1 MHQHDFNQTK
11 IQSDPCLEF
20 QISKVRDSLCSVYI
34 MKFNPHCRKDAMHG
48 MIEMITLKEKIDIFN
63 REEMNELDL
72 A

>member
-1 MHQHDFNQTK
+1 
-11 IQSDPCLEF
+11 
-20 QISKVRDSLCSVYI
+20 